1 MFTGLVEEVSKIQV
15 LATHSGGARLFF
27 VCEKIIDDLK
37 IGDSVAVNGI
47 CLTVTSIEG
56 QKISFDVSKET
67 LNLTHLRQGDWVNLE
82 RAMKADGR
90 FGGHIVS
97 GHIDGTGRFLQKIF
111 DGMSYMINFEAPPE
125 IAKYLIKK
133 GSICINGISLTIAKI
148 EGRVFTCAIIPHTFE
163 NTNLKYLK
171 SGDYVN
177 LEADMI
183 AKYIEKFTSSSDNFT
198 ITEDFLTGN
207 GF

>member
-27 VCEKIIDDLK
+27 MCEKILDDLK
-37 IGDSVAVNGI
+37 IGDSVAVNGT
-47 CLTVTSIEG
+47 CLTVTTIDGSTVG
-56 QKISFDVSKET
+56 FDVSKET
-67 LNLTHLRQGDWVNLE
+67 LSLTQFKQGDWINLE
-82 RAMKADGR
+82 RAMPANGR

-97 GHIDGTGRFLQKIF
+97 GHIDGVGRFISKIF
-111 DGMSYMINFEAPPE
+111 DNMSYILTFEATDA
-125 IAKYLIKK
+125 IAKYMIKK
-133 GSICINGISLTIAKI
+133 GSVTINGISLTIAKL
-148 EGRVFTCAIIPHTFE
+148 EGKIFTVAIIPHTFE

-183 AKYIEKFTSSSDNFT
+183 AKYVEKLTSSSDNYG
-198 ITEDFLTGN
+198 ISEKFLTEN